1 MSDKVDFSKAFDM
14 VDHEILLGKLYK
26 YGIRG
31 NAFNWMKSYLRG
43 RQQFVAIDGSE
54 SSKTTLKIGVPQ
66 GSILGPLLF
75 VIYINDLPHIH
86 EIAKFI
92 LYADDAN
99 IILTG
104 KNIQEITEQAN
115 RLTTL
120 LGDWVDCNGLKLNL
134 KKTNYMIFT
143 SNKLYRQHD
152 FNITIAN
159 TEIKRTA
166 ESKFLGVIINEKMNW
181 NSHIAAIRQ
190 KMSRYIGVMYKLKNI
205 IPLSARLNI
214 YHSFVQSHINYCSLV
229 WGFTTKSNIESI
241 FSIQKKGI
249 RAVIPGFVNYFYRDG
264 EVPHHTKTAFTKYG
278 ILTVHNIIAKNT
290 LIFMCKHHRQKE
302 THALPDSVASTIHEN
317 APKPG
322 STHETNQDWHELYC
336 TNHFRTSL
344 FYKGPLLFADF
355 ATNELLSLISLL
367 SFKSRTKRLLTDI
380 QSSGD
385 HEEWQTENFKLYNI
399 PGLRKSNRNIAN

>member
-1 MSDKVDFSKAFDM
+1 M
-14 VDHEILLGKLYK
+14 
-26 YGIRG
+26 
-31 NAFNWMKSYLRG
+31 
-43 RQQFVAIDGSE
+43 
-54 SSKTTLKIGVPQ
+54 
-66 GSILGPLLF
+66 
-75 VIYINDLPHIH
+75 YI
-86 EIAKFI
+86 
-92 LYADDAN
+92 
-99 IILTG
+99 
-104 KNIQEITEQAN
+104 
-115 RLTTL
+115 
-120 LGDWVDCNGLKLNL
+120 
-134 KKTNYMIFT
+134 
-143 SNKLYRQHD
+143 
-152 FNITIAN
+152 
-159 TEIKRTA
+159 
-166 ESKFLGVIINEKMNW
+166 
-181 NSHIAAIRQ
+181 
-190 KMSRYIGVMYKLKNI
+190 
-205 IPLSARLNI
+205 
-214 YHSFVQSHINYCSLV
+214 

-264 EVPHHTKTAFTKYG
+264 EVPHHTKTAFTKYV

-290 LIFMCKHHRQKE
+290 LIFMCKHHRQNE

-367 SFKSRTKRLLTDI
+367 SFKSHTKRLLTDI

-385 HEEWQTENFKLYNI
+385 YEEWQTENFKLYNI